1 MTSVAVG
8 RSESKARPTSPWR
21 LIAYECVAAA
31 ICALVIGLMT
41 TALDFGAKMPL
52 ASPASSGRIAAEV
65 GALLLLGIF
74 VLVAVRLQQI
84 VGFLH
89 SSLWNRDH

>member
-8 RSESKARPTSPWR
+8 RSEAKARPTSPWR

-52 ASPASSGRIAAEV
+52 AASPGRVAAEA

-74 VLVAVRLQQI
+74 VLVALRLQQI
-84 VGFLH
+84 RGALH